1 MLAQKMNMGLL
12 TMPPGSRLPAN
23 SLPALIVH
31 KGMRVQTAFSAAFP
45 GK

>member
-1 MLAQKMNMGLL
+1 MSKKMNMGLL
-12 TMPPGSRLPAN
+12 TMPLAN

-31 KGMRVQTAFSAAFP
+31 KGTRVLTAFAAAFP